1 MKDSYNREITGLR
14 VSVTQKCNLKCFYCH
29 NEGQEKNNDELSV
42 DEIQRII
49 KIAKKIGIRKVK
61 ITGGEP
67 LLRKDIIEIV
77 RSISGYMDEVS
88 MTTNG
93 VLLEKYAAQL
103 KKAGLSRVNIS
114 LDSLNP
120 EAYKKITDKDY
131 LTCILHGIKSAVKN
145 NLRPVKINT
154 VWMRGI
160 NENGLE
166 EMIHFAYENNVIL
179 QVIEM
184 ETAKE
189 NENNLLYKKYHH
201 DLLSVEKELKRK
213 ASRVEVR
220 QMHHRKKYFLPF
232 NGKEVQVEI
241 VRPMHNSE
249 FCKYCNRIRLTSDGK
264 IKTCLFDKNG
274 VDIISL
280 IRDNETNDKLIEGFE
295 KAIHI
300 RKPYWC

>member
-14 VSVTQKCNLKCFYCH
+14 FSVTQKCNLKCFYCH
-29 NEGQEKNNDELSV
+29 KEGQEKNSDELSV
-42 DEIQRII
+42 YEIQRII
-49 KIAKKIGIRKVK
+49 KIAGKIGIRKVK

-67 LLRKDIIEIV
+67 LLRENIVEIV
-77 RSISGYMDEVS
+77 RNISRYMDEVS

-93 VLLEKYAAQL
+93 ILLKKYADKL
-103 KKAGLSRVNIS
+103 KKAGLNRVNIS
-114 LDSLNP
+114 LDTLDS
-120 EAYKKITDKDY
+120 EKYKKITGTNY
-131 LTCILHGIKSAVKN
+131 LSYALRGIKSAVKN
-145 NLRPVKINT
+145 DLTPVKINM
-154 VWMRGI
+154 VLMKGV
-160 NENGLE
+160 NENELE
-166 EMIHFAYENNVIL
+166 EMINFAYENNVIL

-184 ETAKE
+184 EIAKE
-189 NENNLLYKKYHH
+189 NAEDRLYKKYHH

-280 IRDNETNDKLIEGFE
+280 IRNNEKNDKLTKAFE
-295 KAIHI
+295 KAIRL
-300 RKPYWC
+300 RKPYW